1 MKISQHGNTSVF
13 TWDLSDPIGIDFRN
27 FVKGHY
33 KNLLLQN
40 IVIDLSSIKSLKP
53 KHVLE
58 FSGLNSYHKEK
69 ILKSFVI
76 VVGKM
81 FNVEINVDI
90 TMAPTLQE
98 AFDIVEIEEIERD
111 LGY

>member
-1 MKISQHGNTSVF
+1 MKISQHGNISVF

-27 FVKGHY
+27 LVKGHY

-76 VVGKM
+76 VVGNM

-90 TMAPTLQE
+90 DTAPTLQE

-111 LGY
+111 LG

>member
-1 MKISQHGNTSVF
+1 MKISQHDNTTVF

-27 FVKGHY
+27 LVKGHY
-33 KNLLLQN
+33 KNLHQQN
-40 IVIDLSSIKSLKP
+40 IVIDLSLIKSLKP

-58 FSGLNSYHKEK
+58 FSELNSYHKEK

-81 FNVEINVDI
+81 FTVEINVDI
-90 TMAPTLQE
+90 ATAPSLQE

>member
-27 FVKGHY
+27 LVKGHY
-33 KNLLLQN
+33 KNLHLQN

-58 FSGLNSYHKEK
+58 FSELNIYHKEK
-69 ILKSFVI
+69 TLKSFVI
-76 VVGKM
+76 VVGNM

-90 TMAPTLQE
+90 ATAPTLQE
-98 AFDIVEIEEIERD
+98 AFDILEIEEIERD

>member
-1 MKISQHGNTSVF
+1 MKISQRGNTSVF
-13 TWDLSDPIGIDFRN
+13 TWDLSDTIFIDFRN
-27 FVKGHY
+27 LVKGHY
-33 KNLLLQN
+33 KNLHRQN
-40 IVIDLSSIKSLKP
+40 IVIDLSLIKSLKP
-53 KHVLE
+53 KQVLE
-58 FSGLNSYHKEK
+58 FSELNCYHKEK

-81 FNVEINVDI
+81 FNVEINIDI
-90 TMAPTLQE
+90 ATAPTLQE

>member
-27 FVKGHY
+27 LVKGHY
-33 KNLLLQN
+33 KNLHLQN
-40 IVIDLSSIKSLKP
+40 IVIDLSSFKSLKP

-58 FSGLNSYHKEK
+58 FSELNTYNKEQV
-69 ILKSFVI
+69 LKSFVV
-76 VVGKM
+76 VVGTM
-81 FNVEINVDI
+81 SVSQLPEDI
-90 TMAPTLQE
+90 ATAPTLQE
-98 AFDIVEIEEIERD
+98 ALDIIDMEEIERD